1 MQKLKAYAFLQSP
14 PLKSELEYDLKRLEQ
29 AYIVMLYEDGEP
41 VTTGTSLP
49 MTENIRG
56 SIYQMSG
63 IAGIASHPKVR
74 RKGYVKKVMKH
85 LLEDGVQKGHVVS
98 VLYPFKEAFY
108 ERIGYVTLPA
118 VKEITFAPDKLTTY
132 MTQDVDI
139 EYNLRYASE
148 AKDDYY
154 TFIEE
159 IQRQIHGMLI
169 MGDKSLLY
177 IFNKEKRTY
186 WQLEA
191 REKATKELMAM
202 MVYQT
207 KGFRKEMTV
216 EDFLYK
222 NTKGRGYLLHWIAK
236 HTDQFDKVRMLI
248 KPYELPE
255 LWQQDF
261 GIQYHSGEW
270 IMEAMARVLSVKGLE
285 GMKVGKGEIV
295 VQVDDLLLQQNNGTF
310 RLFEDEEKLK
320 VEEINHTGGAEII
333 LSIQGLTALVYG
345 CYEME
350 EIEEKQWGKIPKNM
364 YTQLRD
370 FFSKQL
376 PYVYETGL

>member
-1 MQKLKAYAFLQSP
+1 MRKLTAYAFAQSP
-14 PLKSELEYDLKRLEQ
+14 PLKSELEHNLERLEK
-29 AYIVMLYEDGEP
+29 AYVVVLYEDGEP
-41 VTTGTSLP
+41 VTAGTSLP
-49 MTENIRG
+49 MTENVRG
-56 SIYQMSG
+56 SVYQMSG

-74 RKGYVKKVMKH
+74 RKGYVKKIMKY

-108 ERIGYVTLPA
+108 ERMGYVTLPS
-118 VKEITFAPDKLTTY
+118 VKEVTFAPDKLTTY
-132 MTQDVDI
+132 MTQDVDV
-139 EYNLRYASE
+139 EYDLRYASE

-159 IQRQIHGMLI
+159 IQRQIHGMSI
-169 MGDKSLLY
+169 MEDKSLLY
-177 IFNKEKRTY
+177 IFNKEKRTF

-191 REKATKELMAM
+191 REKTTKELIGMLS
-202 MVYQT
+202 YQT
-207 KGFRKEMTV
+207 KGFRKEMTIK
-216 EDFLYK
+216 DFLYK

-236 HTDQFDKVRMLI
+236 HTDQFDKVRMEI

-270 IMEAMARVLSVKGLE
+270 VMEAMARVLSVKGLE

-295 VQVDDLLLQQNNGTF
+295 VQVDDPLLEQNNGTF
-310 RLFEDEEKLK
+310 RLFEDEGILK

-350 EIEEKQWGKIPKNM
+350 EIEEKKWGKIPRNM

-376 PYVYETGL
+376 PYVYESF